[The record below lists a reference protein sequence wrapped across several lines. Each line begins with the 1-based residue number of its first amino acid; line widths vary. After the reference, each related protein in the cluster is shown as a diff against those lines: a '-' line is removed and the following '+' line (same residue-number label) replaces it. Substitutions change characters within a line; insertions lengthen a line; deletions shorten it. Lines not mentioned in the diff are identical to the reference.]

1 MDSQTTQTGSNPDVR
16 LSLGSPPEPAKG
28 AVDRMTERFNAF
40 SLNQK
45 ILVGAGALAVVA
57 AIWLALSSVRNPAE
71 YRVLYSNLSESD
83 GAAILAALEQQNVPY
98 KFTEGGGAIMVPQ
111 EALYET
117 RLKLAGQGLPKAA
130 NVGFELLDNQKFGT
144 SQFVEQVNYVR
155 ALEGEL
161 ARSVA
166 SLDQVKSARVHLAI
180 PKQTAFVRE
189 REDPTASVVVEL
201 FPGRVLDDAQTAAI
215 TRLVSSS
222 VPRLQP
228 KNVSVV
234 DTEGALLAPSPNRND
249 GLDASQLRYTSE
261 LENALNRRLA
271 ELLEPIAGSEG
282 FRAQVAVDLDFDER
296 ERTSETFGKNATP
309 ETQALRSRQT
319 SESRGASSAPGGIPG
334 SLTNQPQQ
342 PPEAPIVADVST
354 PPGAAGDGRD
364 LVAPGPVETG
374 TAETESPSSS
384 RESTENFEVDRVIER
399 LKASKGQV
407 RRVSAAVVLDY
418 KSVVQADGQPP
429 RRTPFS
435 ERELDEITEL
445 VRDAVGYVEQR
456 GDRVSVVNL
465 EFSAPPVEPEESVL
479 SKLLADLIR
488 YALIAAAI
496 LFAYYA
502 LVRPFLKPAPVK
514 EELTKPTDDI
524 LMAPSTSPVDLM
536 GTQIEP
542 ELGIVIEEP
551 VKVEEETAVESL
563 SEAEKRLEE
572 KRVEEKKLKRFEELL
587 QYAEKFATEKPEETA
602 LLLRAWLND
611 KGRESA

>member
-1 MDSQTTQTGSNPDVR
+1 MDSQTTQTGSSPDVR

-28 AVDRMTERFNAF
+28 AVDRMTERFNTF

-45 ILVGAGALAVVA
+45 ILVGAGVIAVIA
-57 AIWLALSSVRNPAE
+57 AVWLAFSSVRNPSE

-83 GAAILAALEQQNVPY
+83 GAAILAALEQQNIPY

-111 EALYET
+111 TALYET

-271 ELLEPIAGSEG
+271 ELLEPIAGREG
-282 FRAQVAVDLDFDER
+282 FRAKVAVDLDFDER
-296 ERTSETFGKNATP
+296 ERTSESFGKNATP

-319 SESRGASSAPGGIPG
+319 SESRGASTAPGGIPG

-342 PPEAPIVADVST
+342 PPEAPIVTDVST
-354 PPGAAGDGRD
+354 PPGAEGDGRD

-374 TAETESPSSS
+374 VVETESPAFS

-418 KSVVQADGQPP
+418 KSVAQADGQPP

-435 ERELDEITEL
+435 ERELDEITAL

-465 EFSAPPVEPEESVL
+465 EFSAPPAEPVEPVL
-479 SKLLADLIR
+479 SSDLLADLIR

-514 EELTKPTDDI
+514 EEPAMPIADP
-524 LMAPSTSPVDLM
+524 LMTPAPPMVESVL
-536 GTQIEP
+536 
-542 ELGIVIEEP
+542 EEP
-551 VKVEEETAVESL
+551 TLEGELVKEETPLETM
-563 SEAEKRLEE
+563 SEAETRLEE
-572 KRVEEKKLKRFEELL
+572 KKRKRYEELL
-587 QYAEKFATEKPEETA
+587 QHAEKFATEKPEETA

-611 KGRESA
+611 KGQQSA

>member
-1 MDSQTTQTGSNPDVR
+1 
-16 LSLGSPPEPAKG
+16 LGSPPEPAKG
-28 AVDRMTERFNAF
+28 AVERMSERFSTF

-45 ILVGAGALAVVA
+45 ILVGAGVIAVIA
-57 AIWLALSSVRNPAE
+57 AVWLAFSSVRNPSE

-111 EALYET
+111 AALYET

-180 PKQTAFVRE
+180 PKQTAFARE

-271 ELLEPIAGSEG
+271 ELLEPIAGREG
-282 FRAQVAVDLDFDER
+282 FRAKVAVDLDFDER
-296 ERTSETFGKNATP
+296 ERTSESFGKNATP

-319 SESRGASSAPGGIPG
+319 SESRGVSTAPGGIPG

-342 PPEAPIVADVST
+342 PPEAPIVTDVST
-354 PPGAAGDGRD
+354 PPDAAGDGRD

-374 TAETESPSSS
+374 VAETESPAFS

-418 KSVVQADGQPP
+418 KSVAQADGQPP

-435 ERELDEITEL
+435 ERELDEITAL
-445 VRDAVGYVEQR
+445 VRDAVGYVEER

-465 EFSAPPVEPEESVL
+465 EFSAPPAEPVEPVL
-479 SKLLADLIR
+479 SSDLLADLIR

-502 LVRPFLKPAPVK
+502 LIRPFLKPAPVK
-514 EELTKPTDDI
+514 EESAMPIADP
-524 LMAPSTSPVDLM
+524 LMTPAPPLVESVP
-536 GTQIEP
+536 
-542 ELGIVIEEP
+542 EEP
-551 VKVEEETAVESL
+551 TLDGELVKEETPLETM
-563 SEAEKRLEE
+563 SEAETSLEE
-572 KRVEEKKLKRFEELL
+572 NKRKRYEELL
-587 QYAEKFATEKPEETA
+587 QHAEKFATEKPEETA

-611 KGRESA
+611 KGQQSA

>member
-16 LSLGSPPEPAKG
+16 LSLGTSPEPAKG
-28 AVDRMTERFNAF
+28 AFDRMTERFNTF

-45 ILVGAGALAVVA
+45 ILVGAGALAIIA
-57 AIWLALSSVRNPAE
+57 AVWLAFSSVRNPSE

-83 GAAILAALEQQNVPY
+83 GAAILAALEQQNVPF

-234 DTEGALLAPSPNRND
+234 DTEGALLAPAPSRND
-249 GLDASQLRYTSE
+249 GLDASQLRYTAE

-271 ELLEPIAGSEG
+271 ELLEPIAGKEG
-282 FRAQVAVDLDFDER
+282 FRAKVAVDLDFDER
-296 ERTSETFGKNATP
+296 ERTSETFGKNATA
-309 ETQALRSRQT
+309 EGQAFRSRQT
-319 SESRGASSAPGGIPG
+319 VEVQGASRAPGGVPG
-334 SLTNQPQQ
+334 ALTNQPPL
-342 PPEAPIVADVST
+342 PPEAPIVNDVN
-354 PPGAAGDGRD
+354 AIGDELGTQGRD

-374 TAETESPSSS
+374 TAQTESPSSR

-418 KSVVQADGQPP
+418 KSVAQAEGQPP

-435 ERELDEITEL
+435 ERELAEVTAL

-456 GDRVSVVNL
+456 GDRVSVINL
-465 EFSAPPVEPEESVL
+465 EFSAPPVAAAEPVL
-479 SKLLADLIR
+479 SNDLIADLIR
-488 YALIAAAI
+488 YALIALAI

-502 LVRPFLKPAPVK
+502 LIRPFLKPEPVK
-514 EELTKPTDDI
+514 EELTKPTDDV
-524 LMAPSTSPVDLM
+524 LMAPTAPPVDVTAM
-536 GTQIEP
+536 QVEP
-542 ELGIVIEEP
+542 PLGIV
-551 VKVEEETAVESL
+551 VDDVAQVEEDAAVESP
-563 SEAEKRLEE
+563 SEGEA
-572 KRVEEKKLKRFEELL
+572 RVEEKKLKRFEELL

>member
-1 MDSQTTQTGSNPDVR
+1 M
-16 LSLGSPPEPAKG
+16 SLGSPPEPAKG

-45 ILVGAGALAVVA
+45 ILVGAGALAIIA
-57 AIWLALSSVRNPAE
+57 AIWLAFSSARNPSE

-111 EALYET
+111 TALYET

-144 SQFVEQVNYVR
+144 SQFVEQINYVR

-271 ELLEPIAGSEG
+271 ELLAPIAGSEG

-309 ETQALRSRQT
+309 ESQALRSRQT
-319 SESRGASSAPGGIPG
+319 SESRGASTAPGGIPG

-342 PPEAPIVADVST
+342 PPEAPIVTDVST

-374 TAETESPSSS
+374 VAETESPAFS
-384 RESTENFEVDRVIER
+384 RDSTENFEVDRVIER

-435 ERELDEITEL
+435 ERELDEITAL

-465 EFSAPPVEPEESVL
+465 EFSAPPVEPTEPVL
-479 SKLLADLIR
+479 SSDLLADLIR

-514 EELTKPTDDI
+514 EELVKPVDDI
-524 LMAPSTSPVDLM
+524 LMSPATPPVDLM

-542 ELGIVIEEP
+542 ELGLVTGEP
-551 VKVEEETAVESL
+551 DKEETPVETM
-563 SEAEKRLEE
+563 SEAEKRVEEE
-572 KRVEEKKLKRFEELL
+572 KRKRYEELL
-587 QYAEKFATEKPEETA
+587 QHAEKFATEKPEETA

-611 KGRESA
+611 KGQQSA

>member
-16 LSLGSPPEPAKG
+16 LSLGSSSEPTKG
-28 AVDRMTERFNAF
+28 AVDRMTERFNTF

-45 ILVGAGALAVVA
+45 ILVGAGVIAVIA
-57 AIWLALSSVRNPAE
+57 AVWLAFSSVRSPSE
-71 YRVLYSNLSESD
+71 YRVLYSNLSEAD
-83 GAAILAALEQQNVPY
+83 GAAILAALEQQGVPY
-98 KFTEGGGAIMVPQ
+98 KFTEGGAAIMVPQ
-111 EALYET
+111 QALYET

-249 GLDASQLRYTSE
+249 GLDASQLRYTAE
-261 LENALNRRLA
+261 LEAALNRRLS

-296 ERTSETFGKNATP
+296 ERTSETFGKNAAP
-309 ETQALRSRQT
+309 EGQAFRSRQT
-319 SESRGASSAPGGIPG
+319 VEMQGSSTAPGGVPG
-334 SLTNQPQQ
+334 ALTNQPPL
-342 PPEAPIVADVST
+342 PPEAPIVNDVNT
-354 PPGAAGDGRD
+354 VGDELGTQGRD

-374 TAETESPSSS
+374 TAETESPGFR

-399 LKASKGQV
+399 LKASKGQL

-435 ERELDEITEL
+435 ERELEEITAL
-445 VRDAVGYVEQR
+445 VRDAVGYVEER

-465 EFSAPPVEPEESVL
+465 EFSAPPAVPEEPVL
-479 SKLLADLIR
+479 SNDLLADLIR
-488 YALIAAAI
+488 YALIALAI

-502 LVRPFLKPAPVK
+502 LIRPFLKPAPVK
-514 EELTKPTDDI
+514 EDASKSGDDV
-524 LMAPSTSPVDLM
+524 LMTPAAPPIDLM
-536 GTQIEP
+536 GTPIQPDLGVIDEP
-542 ELGIVIEEP
+542 IKDEEP
-551 VKVEEETAVESL
+551 TPEDAMT
-563 SEAEKRLEE
+563 EAEKRLEE
-572 KRVEEKKLKRFEELL
+572 EKRKRYQDLL
-587 QYAEKFATEKPEETA
+587 QHAEKFATEKPEETA

-611 KGRESA
+611 KDQQSA

>member
-1 MDSQTTQTGSNPDVR
+1 
-16 LSLGSPPEPAKG
+16 
-28 AVDRMTERFNAF
+28 MTERFNTF

-45 ILVGAGALAVVA
+45 ILVGAGVIAVIA
-57 AIWLALSSVRNPAE
+57 AVWLAFSSVRNPSE

-83 GAAILAALEQQNVPY
+83 GAAILAALEQQNIPY

-111 EALYET
+111 TALYET

-271 ELLEPIAGSEG
+271 ELLEPIAGREG
-282 FRAQVAVDLDFDER
+282 FRAKVAVDLDFDER
-296 ERTSETFGKNATP
+296 ERTSESFGKNATP

-319 SESRGASSAPGGIPG
+319 SESRGASTAPGGIPG

-342 PPEAPIVADVST
+342 PPEAPIVTDVST

-374 TAETESPSSS
+374 VAETESPAFS

-418 KSVVQADGQPP
+418 KSVAQADGQPP

-435 ERELDEITEL
+435 ERELDEITAL

-465 EFSAPPVEPEESVL
+465 EFSAPPAEPVEPVL
-479 SKLLADLIR
+479 SSDLLADLIR

-514 EELTKPTDDI
+514 EEPAMPIADP
-524 LMAPSTSPVDLM
+524 LMTSAPPLVESVL
-536 GTQIEP
+536 
-542 ELGIVIEEP
+542 EEP
-551 VKVEEETAVESL
+551 TLEGELVKEETPLETM
-563 SEAEKRLEE
+563 SEAETRLEE
-572 KRVEEKKLKRFEELL
+572 KKRKRYEELL
-587 QYAEKFATEKPEETA
+587 QHAEKFATEKPEETA

-611 KGRESA
+611 KGQQSA

>member
-1 MDSQTTQTGSNPDVR
+1 MDPQTTQTGSNPDVR
-16 LSLGSPPEPAKG
+16 LSLGSPPEPAKS
-28 AVDRMTERFNAF
+28 AFDRMTERFNAF
-40 SLNQK
+40 TLNQK
-45 ILVGAGALAVVA
+45 ILVGAGAIAVIV
-57 AIWLALSSVRNPAE
+57 AIWLAFSSVRNPAE

-98 KFTEGGGAIMVPQ
+98 KFTEGGAAIMVPQ

-144 SQFVEQVNYVR
+144 SQFVEQINYVR

-166 SLDQVKSARVHLAI
+166 SLDQVKTARVHLAI

-234 DTEGALLAPSPNRND
+234 DTEGALLAPAPSRND
-249 GLDASQLRYTSE
+249 GLDASQLRYTAE

-271 ELLEPIAGSEG
+271 ELLEPIAGQEG

-309 ETQALRSRQT
+309 EGQAFRSRQT
-319 SESRGASSAPGGIPG
+319 VEMQGGSGSPGGVPG
-334 SLTNQPQQ
+334 ALTNQPPL
-342 PPEAPIVADVST
+342 PPEAPIVNDVNT
-354 PPGAAGDGRD
+354 VGDDLGTQGRD

-374 TAETESPSSS
+374 TAQTESPGFR

-435 ERELDEITEL
+435 ERELDEITAL

-465 EFSAPPVEPEESVL
+465 EFSAPPLDPPESVL
-479 SKLLADLIR
+479 SKDLLADLIR

-502 LVRPFLKPAPVK
+502 LVRPFLKPDPVK
-514 EELTKPTDDI
+514 EESVTPNNDI
-524 LMAPSTSPVDLM
+524 LMSSELPSVDPEGM
-536 GTQIEP
+536 QIEP
-542 ELGIVIEEP
+542 GLGIEVGDSAQA
-551 VKVEEETAVESL
+551 EEETSVETI
-563 SEAEKRLEE
+563 SEIEKRLEE
-572 KRVEEKKLKRFEELL
+572 EKRKRYEELL
-587 QYAEKFATEKPEETA
+587 QHAEKFATERPEETA

-611 KGRESA
+611 KGQRSA

>member
-1 MDSQTTQTGSNPDVR
+1 MDSQTTQTGSSPDVR

-28 AVDRMTERFNAF
+28 AVDRMTERFNTF

-45 ILVGAGALAVVA
+45 ILVGAGVIAVIA
-57 AIWLALSSVRNPAE
+57 AVWLAFSSVRNPSE

-83 GAAILAALEQQNVPY
+83 GAAILAALEQQNIPY

-111 EALYET
+111 TALYET

-271 ELLEPIAGSEG
+271 ELLEPIAGREG
-282 FRAQVAVDLDFDER
+282 FRAKVAVDLDFDER
-296 ERTSETFGKNATP
+296 ERTSESFGKNATP

-319 SESRGASSAPGGIPG
+319 SESRGASTAPGGIPG

-342 PPEAPIVADVST
+342 PPEAPIVTDVST

-374 TAETESPSSS
+374 VAETESPAFS

-418 KSVVQADGQPP
+418 KSVAQADGQPP

-435 ERELDEITEL
+435 ERELDEITAL

-465 EFSAPPVEPEESVL
+465 EFSAPPAEPVEPVL
-479 SKLLADLIR
+479 SSDLLADLIR

-514 EELTKPTDDI
+514 EEPAMPIADP
-524 LMAPSTSPVDLM
+524 LMTSAPPLVESVL
-536 GTQIEP
+536 
-542 ELGIVIEEP
+542 EEP
-551 VKVEEETAVESL
+551 TLEGELVKEETPLETM
-563 SEAEKRLEE
+563 SEAETRLEE
-572 KRVEEKKLKRFEELL
+572 KKRKRYEELL
-587 QYAEKFATEKPEETA
+587 QHAEKFATEKPEETA

-611 KGRESA
+611 KGQQSA

>member
-1 MDSQTTQTGSNPDVR
+1 
-16 LSLGSPPEPAKG
+16 LSLGAPPEPAKG
-28 AVDRMTERFNAF
+28 AVDRMTERFNTF

-45 ILVGAGALAVVA
+45 ILVGAGVIAVIA
-57 AIWLALSSVRNPAE
+57 AVWLAFSSVRNPSE

-111 EALYET
+111 TALYET

-180 PKQTAFVRE
+180 PKQTAFARE

-271 ELLEPIAGSEG
+271 ELLEPIAGREG
-282 FRAQVAVDLDFDER
+282 FRAKVAVDLDFDER
-296 ERTSETFGKNATP
+296 ERTSESFGKNATP

-319 SESRGASSAPGGIPG
+319 SESRGVSTAPGGIPG

-342 PPEAPIVADVST
+342 PPEAPIVTDVST

-374 TAETESPSSS
+374 VAETESPAFS

-418 KSVVQADGQPP
+418 KSVAQADGQPP

-435 ERELDEITEL
+435 ERELDEITAL

-465 EFSAPPVEPEESVL
+465 EFSAPPAEPVEPVL
-479 SKLLADLIR
+479 SSDLLADLIR

-502 LVRPFLKPAPVK
+502 LIRPFLKPAPVK
-514 EELTKPTDDI
+514 EEPAMPIADP
-524 LMAPSTSPVDLM
+524 LMTPAPPLVESVP
-536 GTQIEP
+536 
-542 ELGIVIEEP
+542 EEP
-551 VKVEEETAVESL
+551 TVEGELVEEETPLETM
-563 SEAEKRLEE
+563 SEAETRLEE
-572 KRVEEKKLKRFEELL
+572 QKRKRYEELL
-587 QYAEKFATEKPEETA
+587 QHAEKFATEKPEETA

-611 KGRESA
+611 KGQQSA

>member
-1 MDSQTTQTGSNPDVR
+1 MDSQTTQTGSSPDVR

-28 AVDRMTERFNAF
+28 SVDRMTERFNAF
-40 SLNQK
+40 TLNQK
-45 ILVGAGALAVVA
+45 LLVGAGALAVIA
-57 AIWLALSSVRNPAE
+57 AIWLAFSSVRNPAE

-83 GAAILAALEQQNVPY
+83 GAAILAALEQQNIPY
-98 KFTEGGGAIMVPQ
+98 KFTEGGAAIMVPQ
-111 EALYET
+111 TALYET

-144 SQFVEQVNYVR
+144 SQFVEQINYVR

-271 ELLEPIAGSEG
+271 ELLEPIAGREG

-309 ETQALRSRQT
+309 EGQAFRSRQT
-319 SESRGASSAPGGIPG
+319 VEMQGGSTAPGGVPG
-334 SLTNQPQQ
+334 ALTNQPPL
-342 PPEAPIVADVST
+342 PPEAPIVNDVNT
-354 PPGAAGDGRD
+354 VGDELGTQGRD

-374 TAETESPSSS
+374 TAQTESPGFR

-418 KSVVQADGQPP
+418 KSVEQADGQPP

-435 ERELDEITEL
+435 ERELDEITAL
-445 VRDAVGYVEQR
+445 VRDAVGFVEQR

-465 EFSAPPVEPEESVL
+465 EFSAPPSEPEEPVL
-479 SKLLADLIR
+479 SSDLLADLIR

-502 LVRPFLKPAPVK
+502 LVRPFLKPTPVK
-514 EELTKPTDDI
+514 EEPVLPIDDP
-524 LMAPSTSPVDLM
+524 LMMSSPLPAEPVPVDRN
-536 GTQIEP
+536 
-542 ELGIVIEEP
+542 LGEESAQ
-551 VKVEEETAVESL
+551 VEEETPVETM
-563 SEAEKRLEE
+563 SEAEKRVEEE
-572 KRVEEKKLKRFEELL
+572 KRKRYEELL
-587 QYAEKFATEKPEETA
+587 QHAEKFATEKPEETA

-611 KGRESA
+611 KGQQSA

>member
-1 MDSQTTQTGSNPDVR
+1 MDSQTTQTGSSPDVR

-28 AVDRMTERFNAF
+28 AVERMSERFNTF

-45 ILVGAGALAVVA
+45 ILVGAGVIAVIA
-57 AIWLALSSVRNPAE
+57 AVWLAFSSVRNPSE

-111 EALYET
+111 AALYET

-180 PKQTAFVRE
+180 PKQTAFARE

-271 ELLEPIAGSEG
+271 ELLEPIAGREG
-282 FRAQVAVDLDFDER
+282 FRAKVAVDLDFDER
-296 ERTSETFGKNATP
+296 ERTSESFGKNATP

-319 SESRGASSAPGGIPG
+319 SESRGVSTAPGGIPG

-342 PPEAPIVADVST
+342 PPEAPIVTDVST
-354 PPGAAGDGRD
+354 PPDAAGDGRD

-374 TAETESPSSS
+374 VAETESPAFS

-418 KSVVQADGQPP
+418 KSVAQADGQPP

-435 ERELDEITEL
+435 ERELDEITAL

-465 EFSAPPVEPEESVL
+465 EFSAPPAEPVEPVL
-479 SKLLADLIR
+479 SSDLLADLIR

-502 LVRPFLKPAPVK
+502 LIRPFLKPAPVK
-514 EELTKPTDDI
+514 EESAMPIADP
-524 LMAPSTSPVDLM
+524 LMTPAPPLVESVP
-536 GTQIEP
+536 
-542 ELGIVIEEP
+542 EEP
-551 VKVEEETAVESL
+551 TLDGELVKEETPLETM
-563 SEAEKRLEE
+563 SEAETSLEE
-572 KRVEEKKLKRFEELL
+572 NKRKRYEELL
-587 QYAEKFATEKPEETA
+587 QHAEKFATEKPEETA

-611 KGRESA
+611 KGQQSA

>member
-1 MDSQTTQTGSNPDVR
+1 
-16 LSLGSPPEPAKG
+16 
-28 AVDRMTERFNAF
+28 
-40 SLNQK
+40 
-45 ILVGAGALAVVA
+45 
-57 AIWLALSSVRNPAE
+57 
-71 YRVLYSNLSESD
+71 VLYSNLSESD

-111 EALYET
+111 AALYET

-180 PKQTAFVRE
+180 PKQTAFARE

-271 ELLEPIAGSEG
+271 ELLEPIAGREG
-282 FRAQVAVDLDFDER
+282 FRAKVAVDLDFDER
-296 ERTSETFGKNATP
+296 ERTSESFGKNATP

-319 SESRGASSAPGGIPG
+319 SESRGVSTAPGGIPG

-342 PPEAPIVADVST
+342 PPEAPIVTDVST
-354 PPGAAGDGRD
+354 PPDAAGDGRD

-374 TAETESPSSS
+374 VAETESPAFS

-418 KSVVQADGQPP
+418 KSVAQADGQPP

-435 ERELDEITEL
+435 ERELDEITAL

-465 EFSAPPVEPEESVL
+465 EFSAPPAEPVEPVL
-479 SKLLADLIR
+479 SSDLLADLIR

-502 LVRPFLKPAPVK
+502 LIRPFLKPAPVK
-514 EELTKPTDDI
+514 EESAMPIADP
-524 LMAPSTSPVDLM
+524 LMTPAPPLVESVP
-536 GTQIEP
+536 
-542 ELGIVIEEP
+542 EEP
-551 VKVEEETAVESL
+551 TLDGELVKEETPLETM
-563 SEAEKRLEE
+563 SEAETSLEE
-572 KRVEEKKLKRFEELL
+572 NKRKRYEELL
-587 QYAEKFATEKPEETA
+587 QHAEKFATEKPEETA

-611 KGRESA
+611 KGQQSA

>member
-1 MDSQTTQTGSNPDVR
+1 VDSQTTQTGSNPDVR
-16 LSLGSPPEPAKG
+16 LSLGTSPEPAKG

-40 SLNQK
+40 TLNQK
-45 ILVGAGALAVVA
+45 ILVGAGALAIVA
-57 AIWLALSSVRNPAE
+57 AIWLAFSSVRNPAE

-83 GAAILAALEQQNVPY
+83 GAAILAALEQQNVPF

-234 DTEGALLAPSPNRND
+234 DTEGALLAPAPSRNND
-249 GLDASQLRYTSE
+249 GLDESQLRYTAE

-271 ELLEPIAGSEG
+271 ELLEPIAGKEG
-282 FRAQVAVDLDFDER
+282 FRAKVAVDLDFDER

-309 ETQALRSRQT
+309 EGQAFRSRQT
-319 SESRGASSAPGGIPG
+319 VEMQGGSTAPGGVPG
-334 SLTNQPQQ
+334 ALTNQPPM
-342 PPEAPIVADVST
+342 PPEAPIVNDVNT
-354 PPGAAGDGRD
+354 VGDEVGAQGRD

-374 TAETESPSSS
+374 TAQTESPGFR

-418 KSVVQADGQPP
+418 KSVAQAEGQPP

-435 ERELDEITEL
+435 ERELAEVTAL

-456 GDRVSVVNL
+456 GDRVSVINL
-465 EFSAPPVEPEESVL
+465 EFSAPPVEAAEPVL
-479 SKLLADLIR
+479 SSDLIADLIR
-488 YALIAAAI
+488 YALIALAI
-496 LFAYYA
+496 LFAYYT
-502 LVRPFLKPAPVK
+502 LIRPFLMPEPVK
-514 EELTKPTDDI
+514 EELTKPTDDV
-524 LMAPSTSPVDLM
+524 LMAPATPPVNVTA
-536 GTQIEP
+536 TQAEP
-542 ELGIVIEEP
+542 QLGIVVDDAVQAEEDA
-551 VKVEEETAVESL
+551 AVESP
-563 SEAEKRLEE
+563 SEGEA
-572 KRVEEKKLKRFEELL
+572 RVEEKKLKRFEELL
-587 QYAEKFATEKPEETA
+587 QYAEKFATEKPDETA